1 MRRLTGC
8 IGLVLCVV
16 LILGFLEITPVS
28 AEPVSVEKTTEVVE
42 EIVVIDTEP
51 LYFIEGI
58 ELSEELQEVLYNA
71 CEEFGVP
78 YELAVSMVWKESRFH
93 NSVGDSGNSL
103 GYMQIQP
110 RWHQDKMEALGVYD
124 LMDPSG
130 NFRVGCMILSQL
142 LSQYSVEDALSV
154 YNTGSPGSR
163 EYSSAVLDYME
174 GLI

>member
-8 IGLVLCVV
+8 IGLTLCVA
-16 LILGFLEITPVS
+16 LILLSLAVTPVS
-28 AEPVSVEKTTEVVE
+28 AEPILVEEVTEVVE
-42 EIVVIDTEP
+42 EAVVIDTKP
-51 LYFIEGI
+51 AYLIEEI
-58 ELSEELQEVLYNA
+58 ELSEELQTSLYSA

-78 YELAVSMVWKESRFH
+78 YELAISVVWKESRFH

-110 RWHQDKMEALGVYD
+110 RWHQDKMEALVVDD